1 MQEFLI
7 IQTKGDNPMP
17 KDVIPLRASLLCGGS
32 VVGYKEYE
40 GPLGALF
47 DYYNDRKNDGDL
59 FGQKTFEA
67 AEAEMQHMALGCALG
82 KRQMEPSALDAIF
95 AGDLQNQCTA
105 SAYGLLSYD
114 APYFGLYGAC
124 STMVEGLILASIGI
138 TGGLFDCCAA
148 VASSHNSSAERQYR
162 TPLGYGGQRSP
173 TAQWTVT
180 GGAAM
185 LLGKAAQ
192 GEVQLTGGVVG
203 IVRDMGINDS
213 SNMGAAMA
221 PAAADTLC
229 RFFVATDTSPS
240 DFDGIF
246 TGDLGSEGKSILC
259 ELMRLQ
265 GYDMGSHYEDCGC
278 LIYQNPQQDT
288 HAGGSGCGCSSVVLA
303 AYLLPKLQ
311 RGELR
316 RILLIGTGAL
326 MNPDSIKQGRNIPGV
341 AHLVELRA
349 PNSTEEGR

>member
-1 MQEFLI
+1 
-7 IQTKGDNPMP
+7 MP

-32 VVGYKEYE
+32 VVGYKEYD

-47 DYYNDRKNDGDL
+47 DYYNDKKNDGDL

-82 KRQMEPSALDAIF
+82 KCNWMPDALDAMF

-105 SAYGLLSYD
+105 SAYGLLSYS
-114 APYFGLYGAC
+114 APFFGLYGAC
-124 STMVEGLILASIGI
+124 STMVEGLLLASIGI
-138 TGGLFDCCAA
+138 SGGAFARCAA
-148 VASSHNSSAERQYR
+148 IASSHNSSAERQYR

-180 GGAAM
+180 GAAAF
-185 LLGKAAQ
+185 LLSHADEQ
-192 GEVQLTGGVVG
+192 SVQLVNGAVG

-229 RFFVATDTSPS
+229 RFFAATDTSPA
-240 DFDGIF
+240 DYDGIF

-259 ELMRLQ
+259 ELMRLH
-265 GYDMGSHYEDCGC
+265 GYDMGAAYEDCGC

-311 RGELR
+311 RGELQ
-316 RILLIGTGAL
+316 RILLLGTGAL

-349 PNSTEEGR
+349 PNNKQGGR

>member
-1 MQEFLI
+1 
-7 IQTKGDNPMP
+7 MP

-32 VVGYKEYE
+32 VVGYKEYQ
-40 GPLGALF
+40 GPLGSLF
-47 DYYNDRKNDGDL
+47 DYYNDKKNDGDL

-82 KRQMEPSALDAIF
+82 KQQLSPEALDAIY
-95 AGDLQNQCTA
+95 AGDLQNQCAA

-114 APYFGLYGAC
+114 VPFFGLYGAC
-124 STMVEGLILASIGI
+124 STMVEGLLLAAIGI
-138 TGGLFDCCAA
+138 SGGSFSHCAA
-148 VASSHNSSAERQYR
+148 IASSHNSSAERQYR

-180 GGAAM
+180 GAAAM
-185 LLGKAAQ
+185 LLAPLDDAQ
-192 GEVQLTGGVVG
+192 VQLVSGTVG

-229 RFFVATDTSPS
+229 RFFAATATTPADY
-240 DFDGIF
+240 DGIF

-259 ELMRLQ
+259 ELMQLQ
-265 GYDMGSHYEDCGC
+265 GYDMGAQYEDCGC
-278 LIYQNPQQDT
+278 LIYEEPGQDT

-303 AYLLPKLQ
+303 SSLLPQLQ
-311 RGELR
+311 RGELN

-326 MNPDSIKQGRNIPGV
+326 MNPDSLKQGRNIPGV

-349 PNSTEEGR
+349 PRT